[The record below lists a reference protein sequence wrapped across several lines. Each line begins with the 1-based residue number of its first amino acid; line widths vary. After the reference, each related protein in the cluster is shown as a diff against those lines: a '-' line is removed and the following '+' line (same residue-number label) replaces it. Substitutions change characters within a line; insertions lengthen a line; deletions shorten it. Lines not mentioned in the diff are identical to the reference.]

1 VAEGGV
7 AAPGGRNVAYHYDS
21 DYRLTAEIISGDSSQ
36 NGTISYT
43 YDPGGNQT
51 QRNSTV
57 PAIPA
62 TGTLTYDANDRSSTD
77 PYDANGNLLNSG
89 TGTNTWDFDNRLIQ
103 DGSVNI
109 VYDGDGNRVSE
120 TVAGVTTAYLVDTQ
134 NPTGYAQVIDEL
146 VNGSVTRTYAFGLQ
160 RISQN
165 QLISGVWTPGFYGYD
180 AHGSV
185 RFLTSAASTVTD
197 TYRYDAFGNL
207 IASTGST
214 PNNYRF
220 SGEPF
225 DPALGMYQM
234 RARWYRQATGR
245 FVSRDPIEGVLCCGL
260 SWNPYTYVRENPV
273 NTADPTG
280 KALLEDIY
288 MYAVRMRTTAAA
300 LWELERTERIVLKI
314 AECVEI
320 WIATGMDPESAW
332 SVCLGTYL

>member
-1 VAEGGV
+1 M
-7 AAPGGRNVAYHYDS
+7 
-21 DYRLTAEIISGDSSQ
+21 
-36 NGTISYT
+36 
-43 YDPGGNQT
+43 
-51 QRNSTV
+51 
-57 PAIPA
+57 
-62 TGTLTYDANDRSSTD
+62 
-77 PYDANGNLLNSG
+77 
-89 TGTNTWDFDNRLIQ
+89 
-103 DGSVNI
+103 
-109 VYDGDGNRVSE
+109 
-120 TVAGVTTAYLVDTQ
+120 
-134 NPTGYAQVIDEL
+134 DEL
-146 VNGSVTRTYAFGLQ
+146 AGGSVTRTYTYGLQ

-165 QLISGVWTPGFYGYD
+165 QVISGAWTPSFYGYD

-225 DPALGMYQM
+225 DLALGMYQM

-245 FVSRDPIEGVLCCGL
+245 FASRDPIEGVLCCGL
-260 SWNPYTYVRENPV
+260 SWNPYIYVRENPV